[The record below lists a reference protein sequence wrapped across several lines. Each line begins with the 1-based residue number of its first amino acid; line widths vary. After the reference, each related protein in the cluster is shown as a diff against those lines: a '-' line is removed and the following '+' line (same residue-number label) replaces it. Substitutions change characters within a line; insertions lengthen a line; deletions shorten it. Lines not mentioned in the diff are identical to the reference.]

1 MKFTKYKK
9 IYNLGFVGLLVEAM
23 FSWIIKIGKLP
34 AKTDENIYF
43 QFPATTA
50 IIFSTHFFLII
61 FVPLAYDMKQTLVM
75 TCDTTSL
82 NTVLKACLTCHNVL
96 RAGATQ

>member
-23 FSWIIKIGKLP
+23 FSWIIKMGKLP

-43 QFPATTA
+43 QFPATTT
-50 IIFSTHFFLII
+50 IIFSTHFFSDHI
-61 FVPLAYDMKQTLVM
+61 
-75 TCDTTSL
+75 CTTRL
-82 NTVLKACLTCHNVL
+82 
-96 RAGATQ
+96 